1 MSTLER
7 RADAPAGYHD
17 LRAHID
23 ALDREGLIRRIDRAI
38 NKDTE
43 LHPLVRWQYRGGLPE
58 SERSAFLFTNVVDS
72 KGRRY
77 DHPVIVGG
85 LAATRRIYAI
95 GMGCTLDEVGARWE
109 RALRAPIAPVL
120 VEDAPVHEIVL
131 TGDAL
136 AASGGLL
143 DIPVPISTPGY
154 DNAPYL
160 SSASFVTKD
169 PETGVR
175 NVGTYRAQIKGA
187 LRCGV
192 YYVPHAND
200 AAVHWGKAQAHG
212 EHLPCAIVLGAPPVV
227 SYASV
232 QRMPIELDE
241 IGVAGALA
249 GAPIRMVRCK
259 TVDLEVPADAELVIE
274 GFIRTDVLE
283 PEGPF
288 GESHGFV
295 HPRSES
301 PIVEVTAI
309 THRRDYIM
317 TSFISQVTPS
327 ESSTIKLV
335 SFEPM
340 FLDFLRNTGG
350 VKSLKRVVMHEPL
363 TNIRPVIFLQFDQPS
378 ESEVWRALKLAAG
391 WKNGVGKLIIAVD
404 RDIDPDNLDAIF
416 WALAYRMTPHIDVQI
431 VRGYDKGHA
440 PPFREVPAME
450 NSVML
455 INATLREKLPPISLP
470 KREYMERSLEL
481 WRELGLPPVTPQA
494 PWHGYSLGEWWD
506 ELDAEADLAAQ
517 SRYTETGD
525 KLAGRRISTGKGPST

>member
-1 MSTLER
+1 MSTLNPVAAPPR
-7 RADAPAGYHD
+7 RYHD
-17 LRAHID
+17 LREHIA
-23 ALDREGLIRRIDRAI
+23 ALEAAGLLRRIDRGI
-38 NKDTE
+38 NKDTV

-58 SERSAFLFTNVVDS
+58 SERSAFLFTNVTDS
-72 KGRRY
+72 TGRRY
-77 DHPVIVGG
+77 ENPVLVGG
-85 LAATRRIYAI
+85 LAGTRRIYAL
-95 GMGCTLDEVGARWE
+95 GMGCELDEVGARWE
-109 RALRAPIAPVL
+109 QALRAPIPPVT
-120 VEDAPVHEIVL
+120 VEEAPVHEVVH
-131 TGDAL
+131 TGAEL
-136 AASGGLL
+136 EAWGGLL
-143 DIPVPISTPGY
+143 NLPVPISTPGY

-160 SSASFVTKD
+160 SSASFITRD
-169 PETGVR
+169 PETGVG

-200 AAVHWGKAQAHG
+200 AAVHWKKAQARG

-232 QRMPIELDE
+232 QRIPIELDE
-241 IGVAGALA
+241 LAVAGALA
-249 GAPIRMVRCK
+249 GDAIRVVRCK
-259 TVDLEVPADAELVIE
+259 TVDLQVPADAEVVIE
-274 GFIRTDVLE
+274 GYIRTDVLE

-309 THRRDYIM
+309 THRRDFIM

-340 FLDFLRNTGG
+340 LLDFLRNQCG
-350 VKSLKRVVMHEPL
+350 VKSVRRVVMHEAL
-363 TNIRPVIFLQFDQPS
+363 TNIRPVIFLQFEKPTDG
-378 ESEVWRALKLAAG
+378 EVWRALKLTSG
-391 WKNGVGKLIIAVD
+391 FKSGVGKLVIAVD
-404 RDIDPDNLDAIF
+404 RDIEPDNLDAIF
-416 WALAYRMTPHIDVQI
+416 WALAYRMTPHLDVQI

-440 PPFREVPAME
+440 PPFREVPAMD

-455 INATLREKLPPISLP
+455 INATLREALPPISLP
-470 KREYMERSLEL
+470 KREYMERSLAI
-481 WRELGLPPVTPQA
+481 WRELGLPAVTPQA

-506 ELDAEADLAAQ
+506 ELDDEAALAAQ

-525 KLAGRRISTGKGPST
+525 KLAGLRTDPRKAPSP